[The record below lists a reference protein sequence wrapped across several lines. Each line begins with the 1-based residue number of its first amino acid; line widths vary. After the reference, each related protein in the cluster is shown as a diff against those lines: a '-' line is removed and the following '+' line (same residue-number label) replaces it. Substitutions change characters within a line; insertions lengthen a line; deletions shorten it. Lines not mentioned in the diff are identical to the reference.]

1 MKIKQRKECSVSAA
15 VVQVGYRKSKLQTLK
30 RYMPFYIMFA
40 PVLIFYLTF
49 AYAPMVGLIMAF
61 KDYNFM
67 DGMFASPWAGLA
79 HFERFVS
86 NGDFW
91 RVLGNTLS
99 ISFLRIAFSFPAP
112 IALALMLNE
121 VHHPKY
127 KKFVQTATY
136 LPHFI
141 SWVILSGI
149 IITLLRVDGG
159 IVNQL
164 IQKFG
169 GEPVAF
175 LSDNRYFVPTLIV
188 ANIWKGAGWGTII
201 YLAALSGIDVELY
214 EAAMIDG
221 ANRWHRMIY
230 ITLPGIVGAI
240 SIQLIMQLSHIL
252 SAGFDQIFNLYSP
265 LVYDTADI
273 IDTYVYRI
281 GLING
286 KYEMATALGLFKSV
300 VAFILIVASNK
311 IIQKLG
317 GDGIW

>member
-1 MKIKQRKECSVSAA
+1 MNGTTNRVPEVKKKGRSMLTKLYK
-15 VVQVGYRKSKLQTLK
+15 YRKLYILFLPCFIYLIIFNYIPMAGVTLAFRDYTITKGIWGSDFIGTANFAKL
-30 RYMPFYIMFA
+30 FS
-40 PVLIFYLTF
+40 
-49 AYAPMVGLIMAF
+49 
-61 KDYNFM
+61 D
-67 DGMFASPWAGLA
+67 S
-79 HFERFVS
+79 
-86 NGDFW
+86 DFW
-91 RVLGNTLS
+91 KVTFNTIK
-99 ISFLRIAFSFPAP
+99 ISGLNLLFGFPAP
-112 IALALMLNE
+112 IILALMLNE
-121 VHHPKY
+121 VRSIKY
-127 KKFVQTATY
+127 KRSIQTVIF

-159 IVNQL
+159 IINL
-164 IQKFG
+164 FIQKLG
-169 GEPVAF
+169 GEPIAF

-201 YLAALSGIDVELY
+201 YLAALSGIDMELY

-221 ANRWHRMIY
+221 ANRWHRMRY

-300 VAFILIVASNK
+300 VAFILIITSNK
-311 IIQKLG
+311 IIKKLG

>member
-1 MKIKQRKECSVSAA
+1 MKAENTAKIKQKKKSIFSDIYK
-15 VVQVGYRKSKLQTLK
+15 YRKLYLLFLPCFIYLIIFNYIPMAGVTLAFRDYTITKGIWGSDFIGTENFAKL
-30 RYMPFYIMFA
+30 FA
-40 PVLIFYLTF
+40 
-49 AYAPMVGLIMAF
+49 
-61 KDYNFM
+61 D
-67 DGMFASPWAGLA
+67 S
-79 HFERFVS
+79 
-86 NGDFW
+86 DFW
-91 RVLGNTLS
+91 KVTFNTIK
-99 ISFLRIAFSFPAP
+99 ISGLNLLFGFPAP
-112 IALALMLNE
+112 IILALMLNE
-121 VHHPKY
+121 VRSLKY
-127 KKFVQTATY
+127 KKCIQTVIF

-164 IQKFG
+164 IQKMG
-169 GEPVAF
+169 GEPIAF

-221 ANRWHRMIY
+221 ANRWHRMRY
-230 ITLPGIVGAI
+230 ITLPGIVGAV

-300 VAFILIVASNK
+300 VAFILIIASNK
-311 IIQKLG
+311 IIKKLG